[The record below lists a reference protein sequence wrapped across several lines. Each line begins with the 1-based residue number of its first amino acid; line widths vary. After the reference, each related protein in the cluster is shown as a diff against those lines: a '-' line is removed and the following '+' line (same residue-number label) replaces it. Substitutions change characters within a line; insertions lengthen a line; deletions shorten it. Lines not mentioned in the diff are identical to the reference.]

1 MARRAEYLA
10 KIPRAVKRLRSLQC
24 EWITKY
30 TIRDVFEVSRW
41 SADRILQRCEKACL
55 DWNLPSPGEP
65 PRASGSTPPKE
76 RLINPWDW
84 RRKHYYLYRRKDVI
98 EALERLRLAESPEI
112 ARRGRLARSL
122 EASAESARLRSVV
135 VAPAGTES
143 DNLRAAR
150 ELPAGVTLVPYGAL
164 TCTPGRLTIE
174 FDSRSSFLA
183 VLGRLI
189 FALQNEPEEI
199 LARVSDV

>member
-1 MARRAEYLA
+1 M
-10 KIPRAVKRLRSLQC
+10 
-24 EWITKY
+24 
-30 TIRDVFEVSRW
+30 SRW

-55 DWNLPSPGEP
+55 DWHLGEP
-65 PRASGSTPPKE
+65 PRAGFNFDRTYGGASESTPRKE

-84 RRKHYYLYRRKDVI
+84 RRKHYYLYRRTDVI
-98 EALERLRLAESPEI
+98 DALERLRAAESPEI

-135 VAPAGTES
+135 VAPAGAES

-174 FDSRSSFLA
+174 FDSRANFL
-183 VLGRLI
+183 VLLGRLV
-189 FALQNEPEEI
+189 FALQNDPEGI